1 MRAQLRLRS
10 ASADLIWPPGEAA
23 GVTVLLD
30 GDARLAGSLAGALGT
45 VVLRV
50 PAGEGAAAL
59 EWAADHA
66 GELGGGSLILAGA
79 GGAADA
85 ALALA
90 RQARD
95 DGWPALT
102 RLVLVDPRL
111 SCAPPDLA
119 GLAPAVVVGADG
131 GALADVQWPAVSDLP
146 RSARRVRD
154 ALLALGLPADIV
166 RLADSTRTAPEAAAA
181 VGCELGAI
189 VKSLVMRGASSHAP
203 ALVLVSGAN
212 RADEA
217 RLTAALGEEIE
228 RPDAAYVREVTGY
241 SIGGIPPV
249 GHPAP
254 LRTLLDEDLLR
265 FEVVWA
271 AAGHPH
277 AVFPIAPSALAEA
290 AGATVIRVAAPP
302 PGSAAGS

>member
-1 MRAQLRLRS
+1 VA
-10 ASADLIWPPGEAA
+10 
-23 GVTVLLD
+23 
-30 GDARLAGSLAGALGT
+30 
-45 VVLRV
+45 
-50 PAGEGAAAL
+50 
-59 EWAADHA
+59 
-66 GELGGGSLILAGA
+66 
-79 GGAADA
+79 
-85 ALALA
+85 
-90 RQARD
+90 
-95 DGWPALT
+95 
-102 RLVLVDPRL
+102 
-111 SCAPPDLA
+111 
-119 GLAPAVVVGADG
+119 
-131 GALADVQWPAVSDLP
+131 AVSDLP

-189 VKSLVMRGASSHAP
+189 VKSLVMRGAASGAP

-217 RLTAALGEEIE
+217 LLAAALGEPIE
-228 RPDAAYVREVTGY
+228 RPDAAFVREVTGY

-265 FEVVWA
+265 YEVVWA

-277 AVFPIAPSALAEA
+277 AVFGIAPSVLADA
-290 AGATVIRVAAPP
+290 AGASVIRLA
-302 PGSAAGS
+302 SA